1 MDSSKGEDNREL
13 IGVQNTVETTIWGL
27 ITVNLELKRL
37 LIATSTIEDDEDR
50 ETPNEYKLRK
60 KNKRKTR
67 WTQKQLHG

>member
-1 MDSSKGEDNREL
+1 MNFG
-13 IGVQNTVETTIWGL
+13 
-27 ITVNLELKRL
+27 LKRL